1 MLCVLLSQ
9 SASDSNPGGLHV
21 FGDVSQRRHSSFPSV
36 KPVRKFLPICLAAIV
51 AVICSVESQGQITPR
66 TRTARLSEQS
76 ARAGWQPARPV
87 ATFDASPSTSG
98 VASTNRL
105 RANTATA
112 GRTAVRMVGGQVP
125 TPPSDSA
132 ISIVEPGQTRVI
144 REGEVIQGEIIQGE
158 VIDGQIIEGPFIE
171 GEYIDGQIID
181 GQIIDSQII
190 DGEIIDGQIIHG
202 ELLDGRI
209 VGGPMIRRGLRIAP
223 RLRDSG
229 CDSIGGCDGSC
240 DGGCDGIPC
249 DSCGSSCCGEL
260 CSTEAWRPCI
270 TLCLPQDGWVS
281 YEYLNWY
288 QDALELPALVTTSI
302 DSSVSRSQAGVLSS
316 PMTSVLYGNEG
327 LLGPSIDGGRL
338 RFGVWLDR
346 CHTWGIGAEFFGMST
361 QTDEFSAAS
370 DGLPILARPFFNTLT
385 GLEDAELVAYPDV
398 VSGSLNIQVE
408 SSFEGAGFQIR
419 NLRRTEEGC
428 REWWFC
434 GCPEHFC
441 CRSELL
447 YGYRFLQLSEGVT
460 IQESLVSQ
468 DQSNPGTFDITD
480 RFRTRNQFN
489 GVDLG
494 WSVKTTRGHWTMDGA
509 IRLAI
514 GNTRQTVSISGVS
527 QISDP
532 SSIPTDQTH
541 DSGFLAL
548 DSNSGEYSQ
557 NEFSIVPEFGVN
569 LGYQMTDHLRFLV
582 GYTGIYWSNV
592 VRPGHHIDRDV
603 NPNLLPPVGTSV
615 AGTNRP
621 RFAFD
626 TTDYWIQGI
635 SLGGEYRW

>member
-1 MLCVLLSQ
+1 MFHDIRQ
-9 SASDSNPGGLHV
+9 P
-21 FGDVSQRRHSSFPSV
+21 SFPSV
-36 KPVRKFLPICLAAIV
+36 KPVRKFLPFYIAAVVAIV
-51 AVICSVESQGQITPR
+51 CSTETNGQITPK

-76 ARAGWQPARPV
+76 ARAGWQPSRPI
-87 ATFDASPSTSG
+87 ATFDAGSSVVGKAAGNQLRT
-98 VASTNRL
+98 VA
-105 RANTATA
+105 A
-112 GRTAVRMVGGQVP
+112 QVP

-132 ISIVEPGQTRVI
+132 ISIVEPGQTRIIRQGEVI
-144 REGEVIQGEIIQGE
+144 EGEVIQGEVIQGE
-158 VIDGQIIEGPFIE
+158 VIDGQIVEGPFID

-181 GQIIDSQII
+181 GQIID
-190 DGEIIDGQIIHG
+190 GQIIHG
-202 ELLDGRI
+202 EVLDGHI
-209 VGGPMIRRGLRIAP
+209 VGGPMMRRGLRLAP
-223 RLRDSG
+223 RLSG
-229 CDSIGGCDGSC
+229 AACDSLGGCGGALC

-249 DSCGSSCCGEL
+249 DSCGESCCGEL
-260 CSTEAWRPCI
+260 CSGEAWRPCI
-270 TLCLPQDGWVS
+270 TLCLPQDGWVT

-288 QDALELPALVTTSI
+288 QDALELPALVTTSL
-302 DSSVSRSQAGVLSS
+302 DSSVARSQAGVLSS

-346 CHTWGIGAEFFGMST
+346 CHTWGIGAEFFAMST
-361 QTDEFSAAS
+361 QTDQFSASS

-385 GLEDAELVAYPDV
+385 GVEDAELVAYPNV
-398 VSGSLNIQVE
+398 VSGSIRVQVE
-408 SSFEGAGFQIR
+408 SRFEGAGFQVR
-419 NLRRTEEGC
+419 SLRRTEEGC

-447 YGYRFLQLSEGVT
+447 YGYRHLQLSEGVT
-460 IQESLVSQ
+460 IQESLISQ
-468 DQSNPGTFDITD
+468 DPENPGSLDIID

-494 WSVKTTRGHWTMDGA
+494 WAVKTTRGNWTLDGN

-514 GNTRQTVSISGVS
+514 GNTRQKVSISGVS

-532 SSIPTDQTH
+532 ASIPVDQTH
-541 DSGFLAL
+541 NSGFLAL
-548 DSNSGEYSQ
+548 DSNSGEYHQ
-557 NEFSIVPEFGVN
+557 NEFTIVPEFGVN
-569 LGYQMTDHLRFLV
+569 LGYQLTDHLRFLV

-603 NPNLLPPVGTSV
+603 NPNLLPPVDSSP

-621 RFAFD
+621 GFAFD

-635 SLGGEYRW
+635 NLGGEYRW